1 MPPSQHDGHM
11 PTGPVPTPSSADTTR
26 KEAEAELEALCA
38 AYEAQALREEGECLT
53 GCDSPDG
60 PLSPTGCRW

>member
-1 MPPSQHDGHM
+1 MPPSEDDGHM
-11 PTGPVPTPSSADTTR
+11 QTVPVATPSSADTTP
-26 KEAEAELEALCA
+26 EETEAELEALCA
-38 AYEAQALREEGECLT
+38 AYEAQALREEGECRN

>member
-1 MPPSQHDGHM
+1 MHPSHNNGR
-11 PTGPVPTPSSADTTR
+11 TRNALRATPSSADTMSG
-26 KEAEAELEALCA
+26 EAEAELEALCA
-38 AYEAQALREEGECLT
+38 AYEAQALREEGECRN

>member
-1 MPPSQHDGHM
+1 MPPSQDAGRNRNA
-11 PTGPVPTPSSADTTR
+11 PVSTPSSADTMPE
-26 KEAEAELEALCA
+26 EAEAEMEALCA
-38 AYEAQALREEGECLT
+38 AYEAHALMDEGECRN

>member
-1 MPPSQHDGHM
+1 MPPSQNDGRSHNA
-11 PTGPVPTPSSADTTR
+11 PVANPSSADTTPE
-26 KEAEAELEALCA
+26 EAEAELEALCA
-38 AYEAQALREEGECLT
+38 AYEAQALREEGECRN